1 MSKEQAVDLNQI
13 KTGGTFLTNVVGS
26 QKVFCK
32 ELFSEEEKMI
42 YEAMRDFATN
52 ELLPLS
58 QNELNKK
65 DEKLIRKLVEQMGEL
80 GFLGIDVPE
89 KYGGSEMTKTGMCI
103 LAEGISFCGSPSF
116 VLYGMFKLR

>member
-1 MSKEQAVDLNQI
+1 MSKEQVVDLSKI

-26 QKVFCK
+26 EKVFCK

-42 YEAMRDFATN
+42 YEAMHDFAIN

-65 DEKLIRKLVEQMGEL
+65 DEKLIRKPVGQMGYL
-80 GFLGIDVPE
+80 GFLGFELPE
-89 KYGGSEMTKTGMCI
+89 K
-103 LAEGISFCGSPSF
+103 
-116 VLYGMFKLR
+116 

>member
-1 MSKEQAVDLNQI
+1 MLNKHESVEKEKPQSNSKKNGVVKNGNGVNGHTLMDFSKI
-13 KTGGTFLTNVVGS
+13 KTGGKFLTNVVGS
-26 QKVFCK
+26 EKVFCK

-42 YEAMRDFATN
+42 YEAMKDFATN

-80 GFLGIDVPE
+80 GEL
-89 KYGGSEMTKTGMCI
+89 
-103 LAEGISFCGSPSF
+103 
-116 VLYGMFKLR
+116 MFQKSMEDQK

>member
-1 MSKEQAVDLNQI
+1 M
-13 KTGGTFLTNVVGS
+13 
-26 QKVFCK
+26 FCK
-32 ELFSEEEKMI
+32 ELFSDEEKMI

-89 KYGGSEMTKTGMCI
+89 KYGGSK
-103 LAEGISFCGSPSF
+103 
-116 VLYGMFKLR
+116 

>member
-1 MSKEQAVDLNQI
+1 
-13 KTGGTFLTNVVGS
+13 
-26 QKVFCK
+26 
-32 ELFSEEEKMI
+32 MI
-42 YEAMRDFATN
+42 YEAMKDFATN

-103 LAEGISFCGSPSF
+103 LAEGISFCGSHH
-116 VLYGMFKLR
+116 LYRLECSNFNWFIRNYLVW

>member
-1 MSKEQAVDLNQI
+1 MSDKEQNDNITNSSKDGAIDFSKI

-26 QKVFCK
+26 EKVFCK

-58 QNELNKK
+58 QNELNKNEAK
-65 DEKLIRKLVEQMGEL
+65 ELVKNGCMGVEAHSSVIKLP
-80 GFLGIDVPE
+80 VP
-89 KYGGSEMTKTGMCI
+89 
-103 LAEGISFCGSPSF
+103 
-116 VLYGMFKLR
+116 

>member
-1 MSKEQAVDLNQI
+1 MSDKQQNDNTTSSSKDGAIDFSKI

-26 QKVFCK
+26 EKVFCK

-65 DEKLIRKLVEQMGEL
+65 DEK
-80 GFLGIDVPE
+80 
-89 KYGGSEMTKTGMCI
+89 
-103 LAEGISFCGSPSF
+103 
-116 VLYGMFKLR
+116 

>member
-1 MSKEQAVDLNQI
+1 MSKEQSVDFSKI

-26 QKVFCK
+26 EKVFCK
-32 ELFSEEEKMI
+32 ELFSDEEKMI

-103 LAEGISFCGSPSF
+103 LAEGISF
-116 VLYGMFKLR
+116 

>member
-1 MSKEQAVDLNQI
+1 MLNKQENVENKNTLKNSKKNGVTKNGNGTNGHAAIDFSAI

-26 QKVFCK
+26 EKVFCK

-42 YEAMRDFATN
+42 YDAMKDFATN

-89 KYGGSEMTKTGMCI
+89 RM
-103 LAEGISFCGSPSF
+103 
-116 VLYGMFKLR
+116 